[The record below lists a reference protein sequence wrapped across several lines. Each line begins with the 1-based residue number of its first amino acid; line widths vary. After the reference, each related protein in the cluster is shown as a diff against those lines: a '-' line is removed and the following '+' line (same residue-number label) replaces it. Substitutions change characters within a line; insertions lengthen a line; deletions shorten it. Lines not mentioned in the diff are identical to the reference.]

1 MNIKL
6 KSVQNIK
13 GDSMKIKD
21 IMSKK
26 LITCSPDDNILFVS
40 NLMNAWDVG
49 FILIMNNDELYG
61 VVTDRDLV
69 CDMANELS
77 QIKSYATKNVI
88 TIDENE
94 DITKALK
101 LMKTHKIKRL
111 VITNHREITGV
122 LSLSDIL
129 MTNKHQDMIL
139 DTIKT
144 IYEINRNDNYFNAD
158 VRDFP
163 L

>member
-1 MNIKL
+1 
-6 KSVQNIK
+6 
-13 GDSMKIKD
+13 MKIKE

-26 LITCSPDDNILFVS
+26 LITCDPDDNILFVS

-49 FILIMNNDELYG
+49 FLLIMEKDKLFG

-69 CDMANELS
+69 CDMANQLS
-77 QIKSYATKNVI
+77 QIKSYASKKVI
-88 TIDENE
+88 TIDQ
-94 DITKALK
+94 DKDVIDALK
-101 LMKTHKIKRL
+101 LMKKHKIKRL
-111 VITNHREITGV
+111 VVTKNKDIIGE

-129 MTNKHQDMIL
+129 NTNEYDKDIL

-158 VRDFP
+158 VHDFP

>member
-1 MNIKL
+1 
-6 KSVQNIK
+6 
-13 GDSMKIKD
+13 MKIKE

-26 LITCSPDDNILFVS
+26 LITCDPDDNILFVS

-49 FILIMNNDELYG
+49 FILIMEKDKLYG

-69 CDMANELS
+69 CDMANQLS
-77 QIKSYATKNVI
+77 QIKSYAAKKVI
-88 TIDENE
+88 TIDEDKNIE
-94 DITKALK
+94 EALK
-101 LMKTHKIKRL
+101 LMKKHKIKRL
-111 VITNHREITGV
+111 VITKNKNVSGV

-129 MTNKHQDMIL
+129 KIDEYNNEVL

-158 VRDFP
+158 VHDFP

>member
-1 MNIKL
+1 
-6 KSVQNIK
+6 
-13 GDSMKIKD
+13 MKIKE

-26 LITCSPDDNILFVS
+26 LITCNPDDNILFVS
-40 NLMNAWDVG
+40 NLMNAWDIG
-49 FILIMNNDELYG
+49 FILIMEKDKLFG

-69 CDMANELS
+69 CDMANQLS

-88 TIDENE
+88 TIEE
-94 DITKALK
+94 DKDIKDALK
-101 LMKTHKIKRL
+101 LMKKNKIKRL
-111 VITNHREITGV
+111 VVTKDKDITGV
-122 LSLSDIL
+122 LSLSDIFQL
-129 MTNKHQDMIL
+129 DDYQNEIL

-158 VRDFP
+158 VNDFP

>member
-1 MNIKL
+1 
-6 KSVQNIK
+6 
-13 GDSMKIKD
+13 MKIKE

-26 LITCSPDDNILFVS
+26 LITCDPDDNILFVS

-49 FILIMNNDELYG
+49 FILIMEKDRLYG

-69 CDMANELS
+69 CDMANQLS
-77 QIKSYATKNVI
+77 QIKSYASKNVI
-88 TIDENE
+88 TIDE
-94 DITKALK
+94 DKDTKDALK
-101 LMKTHKIKRL
+101 LMKKHKIKRL
-111 VITNHREITGV
+111 VVSKDKKVTGI

-129 MTNKHQDMIL
+129 NIDEDSEMIL

-158 VRDFP
+158 VHDFP